1 MSKTLGQALRE
12 AREAWELK
20 YTETGEYDP
29 DWRIACDEHAA
40 SAVRKAVLR
49 EAIEAAAKTHWGHLD
64 GSGLYDRGMNSGA
77 TEMRDEI
84 VKALTRLMGDE

>member
-1 MSKTLGQALRE
+1 MGKTKTLKQIAIDACNGADLE
-12 AREAWELK
+12 
-20 YTETGEYDP
+20 TEDVW
-29 DWRIACDEHAA
+29 DNVA
-40 SAVRKAVLR
+40 SAVRKAVLE
-49 EAIEAAAKTHWGHLD
+49 EAIAAAAKTHWGHLD